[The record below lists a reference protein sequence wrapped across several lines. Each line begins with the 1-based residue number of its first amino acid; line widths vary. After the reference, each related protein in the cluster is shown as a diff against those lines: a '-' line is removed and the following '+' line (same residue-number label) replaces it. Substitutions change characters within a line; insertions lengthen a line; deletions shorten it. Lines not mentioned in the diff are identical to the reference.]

1 MFTNK
6 ELETTIDIANRKIA
20 DILNKEGGSD
30 ADYIRDL
37 QALVTLKD
45 AAERKGDRWNRL
57 KKK

>member
-6 ELETTIDIANRKIA
+6 ELETTIDIANRKID

-37 QALVTLKD
+37 QTLVTLKN
-45 AAERKGDRWNRL
+45 AAEKQNGRGMDGTD
-57 KKK
+57 

>member
-37 QALVTLKD
+37 QTLVTLKN
-45 AAERKGDRWNRL
+45 AAEKQNGRGMDGTD
-57 KKK
+57 